1 MYKCIVFDMDGT
13 LVNSYQGIYQA
24 YKAAFERMGRKWK
37 GDSFVRRAIGAPLP
51 FVFGQLCGM
60 RQEEVLRA
68 IGYYRAYYGEKGW
81 RELQVYP
88 GIKETLQE
96 LRRRN
101 YFLGIATLKK
111 EKFAE
116 EILKEQ
122 GIFSYF
128 DVVCGMDEQDRFAKS
143 DLIRRCMEKAGAQPG
158 ETILIGDSEFDAQGA
173 KQAGVDFLAVT
184 YGFGF
189 SDKEACRREN
199 IQKIAESPA
208 DILLQIEALSPE
220 CIYHQ

>member
-1 MYKCIVFDMDGT
+1 MYKCVVFDMDGT
-13 LVNSYQGIYQA
+13 LVDSYQGIYQA
-24 YKAAFERMGRKWK
+24 YKVAFEKMGRKWE

-51 FVFGQLCGM
+51 FVFEQMCEMG
-60 RQEEVLRA
+60 QEEALRA

-88 GIKETLQE
+88 GMEETLQE

-111 EKFAE
+111 EKFAQ

-128 DVVCGMDEQDRFAKS
+128 DAVCGMDEQDQLTKS
-143 DLIRRCMEKAGAQPG
+143 DLIRSCMEKAKAEPW

-173 KQAGVDFLAVT
+173 EQAGVGFLAVT

-189 SDKEACRREN
+189 GDKETCRRGN

-208 DILLQIEALSPE
+208 DILLQMDAPSLG